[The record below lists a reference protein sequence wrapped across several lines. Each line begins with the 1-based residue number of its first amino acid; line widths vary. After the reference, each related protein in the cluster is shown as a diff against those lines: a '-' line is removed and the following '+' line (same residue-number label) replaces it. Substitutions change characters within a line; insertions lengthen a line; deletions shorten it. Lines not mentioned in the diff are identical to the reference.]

1 MAMHD
6 NSEFEQLFA
15 AYSNRELTREERSR
29 LYELA
34 GKDVGRRGALAEM
47 EAVQELMG
55 VEVEMRKIVQRPV
68 EPVEE
73 ADESYQ
79 RLAAAA
85 VRAETKLRATM
96 EHPSMINTLAQH
108 RHPTRRSTAVVWGA
122 VLAAAAILVV
132 TVPFLFGPT
141 LLSGLDGTRPDPGKV
156 LGIADIHAATV
167 ISVAAPKLSW
177 DAPAG
182 AMRYDATLVD
192 GANSEVLRRPSTSL
206 RVHRSTVWNLTIE
219 ELAICRQHEGLFLQ
233 VVARGKRGVEVART
247 LRKKLIELR

>member
-1 MAMHD
+1 MHD
-6 NSEFEQLFA
+6 NIEFEQLFA
-15 AYSNRELTREERSR
+15 AYSNRELTREESSR

-68 EPVEE
+68 EPAEE
-73 ADESYQ
+73 VDESYQ

-96 EHPSMINTLAQH
+96 EHPAMIQTLVEH
-108 RHPTRRSTAVVWGA
+108 RHPTRRSTAVIWGA

-132 TVPFLFGPT
+132 SLPFLFGP
-141 LLSGLDGTRPDPGKV
+141 SSSPGLDGTRPDPGKV
-156 LGIADIHAATV
+156 LGLADIHTATV
-167 ISVAAPKLSW
+167 ISAASSKLSW
-177 DAPAG
+177 DAPEG
-182 AMRYDATLVD
+182 AVRYDAILVD

-206 RVHRSTVWNLTIE
+206 RVHRSTVWDLTTE

-233 VVARGKRGVEVART
+233 VVARDKRGVEVART
-247 LRKKLIELR
+247 LRKKLVELR